1 MSNSTNLMFGLDAEG
16 AAKRL
21 ERAGKTL
28 AKDLKAG
35 GDSVHTLIIKA
46 IEQGNKSSE
55 AAFNKLAEEA
65 TRTIEEA
72 NAGVEEA
79 RRKLAEADAAHEDE
93 LEKLGKKANK
103 AEREALKEKHRKD
116 REQHEKNLKKAQEVA
131 NHQAAQASKRFE
143 AMAAK
148 DIARVEEH
156 ARILK
161 EAQEKSSKLTRTRI
175 QEGGEFVGERIS
187 GALSLGIDDLGKA
200 LTFSMVKAG
209 SAASEMATKRMAKN
223 AESGKES
230 GGLVKALAAIGPVM
244 AGMAAVVGGLAM
256 VFGAAYSQVKDLNK
270 AILEGSTALDIFGP
284 SALDASF
291 DLKAGL
297 KTFRAAAFEISDLTG
312 QSAESVIGMVKAFN
326 TSGLSLNRLK
336 GAFSDTGAA
345 FEAYTNMAIFAT
357 RYSQAFGMSVDE
369 IAQNF
374 TSLFQS
380 LGTGLTSIENG
391 FSAIMSGAQVAGMNV
406 KDFFTA
412 VSQTTSGLALYNI
425 RLEDTAKN
433 LASLTKILG
442 KEKAQ
447 EFIGREPELGGAGIE
462 DRFKTGMLVGKR
474 GQRVFQKSFDQQFA
488 SFTEEFGEDFAQ
500 VLGDVSQK
508 SLSGMSGKDF
518 GALQERL
525 VALGDKT
532 GKKDQAQAAARRL
545 EAVRKVAQGAKGG
558 AMNMAK
564 GMSGLGPLQDVSMRL
579 LKGMALTGTQN
590 LDDMDFIARKH
601 FEDMTGISGK
611 NFDEMATLLNRY
623 QALAPEKSVGEV
635 LELMASGQLPMSEG
649 DKKLFEE
656 LSKTKPE
663 SMEALANKQ
672 IEAVTSV
679 ADILK
684 NRIAGLLEGLS
695 DIVTDIFDGL
705 AEWISDF
712 GDAKKKKVA
721 REEARTGLKKDEE
734 TLKALNKEKAVLT
747 QKLAEAATGTDPV
760 LKRDLMDELNNVLVR
775 ITGVEA
781 EAGVKRDIVTGL
793 AEGKGLEEVTQAAW
807 AKRAAGPAMQTLTT
821 GGQSNAPKSVGR
833 SEEEKAAILGSQ
845 LELETEQAV
854 KDGKFQRD
862 ESKRGEKSVKTLGEI
877 EKSLREQ
884 KALDL
889 LTGAFGPDLVAKALS
904 QDASLQHEFLTE
916 LRARPEYKGIAQ
928 KAGLPYQDFIY
939 RGDGVRGTIQP
950 ISTRDEFF
958 GAKPGGAIDK
968 AINGTGSVVNIHI
981 HGGNEAQVYNTVKRA
996 LKAAK

>member
-1 MSNSTNLMFGLDAEG
+1 MANSTDLLIGLDAEG

-21 ERAGKTL
+21 ERAGRAL
-28 AKDLKAG
+28 AKDLKVG

-46 IEQGNKSSE
+46 IEQGSSRAE
-55 AAFNKLAEEA
+55 AAFHKLAEEA

-79 RRKLAEADAAHEDE
+79 RRKLAEADRAHEEE
-93 LEKLGKKANK
+93 LERLNK
-103 AEREALKEKHRKD
+103 NTQQAERKALKEKHAKD

-131 NHQAAQASKRFE
+131 NFQALQASKRFE
-143 AMAAK
+143 LLAAK
-148 DIARVEEH
+148 DIARVEEQ

-161 EAQEKSSKLTRTRI
+161 EAQDRSAKLTRTRI
-175 QEGGEFVGERIS
+175 QEGGEFLGERIS
-187 GALSLGIDDLGKA
+187 GALALGIDDLGKA

-209 SAASEMATKRMAKN
+209 SVVSDMAVKRMAKN
-223 AESGKES
+223 AEKDKSS
-230 GGLVKALAAIGPVM
+230 GGLVTALAKAAPVM
-244 AGMAAVVGGLAM
+244 AGLAAVVGGLAM

-270 AILEGSTALDIFGP
+270 AILEGSTSLDLFGP
-284 SALDASF
+284 AALEAGF

-297 KTFRAAAFEISDLTG
+297 KTFRAAAFEVSELTG
-312 QSAESVIGMVKAFN
+312 QSVESVLGMVKAFN
-326 TSGLSLNRLK
+326 SSGLSLNRLK
-336 GAFSDTGAA
+336 GAFSETGSA
-345 FEAYTNMAIFAT
+345 FEAYTNMAMFAT
-357 RYSQAFGMSVDE
+357 KYSQTLGMSVDE
-369 IAQNF
+369 VAQNF
-374 TSLFQS
+374 TSLFQT
-380 LGTGLTSIENG
+380 LGLGLTSIEGG
-391 FSAIMSGAQVAGMNV
+391 FTAIAAGAQLSGMNV
-406 KDFFTA
+406 KDFFTS

-474 GQRVFQKSFDQQFA
+474 GQKVFQKSFEQQFS
-488 SFTEEFGEDFAQ
+488 SFTQEFGSDFGA
-500 VLGDVSQK
+500 LLEGVSQQ
-508 SLSGMSGKDF
+508 SLAKMTGKDF
-518 GALQERL
+518 GGLQEKI
-525 VALGDKT
+525 VAFGEKS
-532 GKKDQAQAAARRL
+532 GKGDQARAAARRL
-545 EAVRKVAQGAKGG
+545 EAVRKVAQGAQGG

-611 NFDEMATLLNRY
+611 SFDEMATLLNRY

-684 NRIAGLLEGLS
+684 NRIAGLLERLS
-695 DIVTDIFDGL
+695 DTVTDIFDGL
-705 AEWISDF
+705 AKLIPGTSKAEEHRKERQRVQSDIKADSEF
-712 GDAKKKKVA
+712 LASRKNAKEMLTKDLDKAK
-721 REEARTGLKKDEE
+721 TDEE
-734 TLKALNKEKAVLT
+734 KTEVT
-747 QKLAEAATGTDPV
+747 
-760 LKRDLMDELNNVLVR
+760 KRINA
-775 ITGVEA
+775 VEA
-781 EAGVKRDIVTGL
+781 DITATMSRL
-793 AEGKGLEEVTQAAW
+793 EQSRSLLDKMREGDFSHMERKVD
-807 AKRAAGPAMQTLTT
+807 K
-821 GGQSNAPKSVGR
+821 SNPVSYGNYQI
-833 SEEEKAAILGSQ
+833 SQYDILGRLMGDVRSDDTVELTSEQLQ
-845 LELETEQAV
+845 LENEQAV

-862 ESKRGEKSVKTLGEI
+862 EAKRGDKSNKTLTDI
-877 EKSLREQ
+877 M
-884 KALDL
+884 KALEAQSAYEQLEKVFDPVVL
-889 LTGAFGPDLVAKALS
+889 ARAKAGNAT
-904 QDASLQHEFLTE
+904 DVATFRAALQALPEF
-916 LRARPEYKGIAQ
+916 RGVAQ

-939 RGDGVRGTIQP
+939 RGDGNRGTIQP

-958 GAKPGGAIDK
+958 GAKPGGPIDK
-968 AINGTGSVVNIHI
+968 AINAGGGNTVNIHI

>member
-1 MSNSTNLMFGLDAEG
+1 M
-16 AAKRL
+16 
-21 ERAGKTL
+21 
-28 AKDLKAG
+28 
-35 GDSVHTLIIKA
+35 
-46 IEQGNKSSE
+46 
-55 AAFNKLAEEA
+55 
-65 TRTIEEA
+65 
-72 NAGVEEA
+72 
-79 RRKLAEADAAHEDE
+79 
-93 LEKLGKKANK
+93 
-103 AEREALKEKHRKD
+103 
-116 REQHEKNLKKAQEVA
+116 
-131 NHQAAQASKRFE
+131 
-143 AMAAK
+143 
-148 DIARVEEH
+148 
-156 ARILK
+156 
-161 EAQEKSSKLTRTRI
+161 
-175 QEGGEFVGERIS
+175 
-187 GALSLGIDDLGKA
+187 
-200 LTFSMVKAG
+200 
-209 SAASEMATKRMAKN
+209 
-223 AESGKES
+223 
-230 GGLVKALAAIGPVM
+230 
-244 AGMAAVVGGLAM
+244 
-256 VFGAAYSQVKDLNK
+256 
-270 AILEGSTALDIFGP
+270 
-284 SALDASF
+284 
-291 DLKAGL
+291 
-297 KTFRAAAFEISDLTG
+297 
-312 QSAESVIGMVKAFN
+312 
-326 TSGLSLNRLK
+326 
-336 GAFSDTGAA
+336 
-345 FEAYTNMAIFAT
+345 FAT

-369 IAQNF
+369 VAQNF

-391 FSAIMSGAQVAGMNV
+391 FSAIMGGAQVAGMNV

-442 KEKAQ
+442 KEKAE
-447 EFIGREPELGGAGIE
+447 EFIGREPELGGGGIE

-508 SLSGMSGKDF
+508 SLSNMSGKDF

-525 VALGDKT
+525 VALGDTT

-649 DKKLFEE
+649 DKKLFDE
-656 LSKTKPE
+656 LAKTKPE
-663 SMEALANKQ
+663 SMESLANKQ
-672 IEAVTSV
+672 IEATISV

-684 NRIAGLLEGLS
+684 NKIAGLLEGLS
-695 DIVTDIFDGL
+695 DTVTDIFDGL
-705 AEWISDF
+705 AEWVSDF
-712 GDAKKKKVA
+712 GDAKKRKEEKGRVKSDIKTDTEFLAA
-721 REEARTGLKKDEE
+721 RKNAKEALT
-734 TLKALNKEKAVLT
+734 KELDNAK
-747 QKLAEAATGTDPV
+747 TD
-760 LKRDLMDELNNVLVR
+760 
-775 ITGVEA
+775 
-781 EAGVKRDIVTGL
+781 
-793 AEGKGLEEVTQAAW
+793 
-807 AKRAAGPAMQTLTT
+807 
-821 GGQSNAPKSVGR
+821 
-833 SEEEKAAILGSQ
+833 EEKAGIKDRISAVEADIAATTSRLEQNRGLLDKMREGDFSHLDAGKKPLIPRTGGAVGLIGGMARSLAEFFPSDTESTALTAAQ
-845 LELETEQAV
+845 LDLESKQAV

-862 ESKRGEKSVKTLGEI
+862 ETKRGDKANKTLGDMLKAMEEQSAYEQL
-877 EKSLREQ
+877 EKVFDPRTL
-884 KALDL
+884 A
-889 LTGAFGPDLVAKALS
+889 GAKAGNVS
-904 QDASLQHEFLTE
+904 DMAAFRAALQALPEF
-916 LRARPEYKGIAQ
+916 RGIAQ